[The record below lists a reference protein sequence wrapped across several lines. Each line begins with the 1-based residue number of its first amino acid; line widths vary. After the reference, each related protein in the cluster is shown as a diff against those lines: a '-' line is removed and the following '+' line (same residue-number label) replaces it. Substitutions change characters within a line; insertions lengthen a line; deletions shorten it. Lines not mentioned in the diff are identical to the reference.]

1 MTKVGKFMG
10 RALILAALGVVAPSA
25 YAEQGTDTPSTTQ
38 QPQDK
43 PVMKRGGGQRPGGL
57 EQRLQRLSSRLN
69 LSEDQKKQIRPIL
82 DEELGQLKDLRNDTK
97 LSKEEKRTKFKEIAN
112 ATFDK
117 IHQLLTP
124 EQQKKHDELRQQAL
138 ERREK
143 RGAPARN
150 N

>member
-1 MTKVGKFMG
+1 MTNVGKFMG

-25 YAEQGTDTPSTTQ
+25 YAEQGIDTSSATQ

-43 PVMKRGGGQRPGGL
+43 PVMKRGGGQRLGGL
-57 EQRLQRLSSRLN
+57 ERRLQRLSSRLN

-82 DEELGQLKDLRNDTK
+82 DEEVGQLKNLRNDTK
-97 LSKEEKRTKFKEIAN
+97 LSREEKRTKFKEIAN

-117 IHQLLTP
+117 IQQLLTP

-138 ERREK
+138 ERRGK

>member
-1 MTKVGKFMG
+1 MTNVRKFAG

-25 YAEQGTDTPSTTQ
+25 YAEEGTDSSSATQ

-43 PVMKRGGGQRPGGL
+43 PVLKRGGGQRPGGL

-69 LSEDQKKQIRPIL
+69 LSEEQKKQIRPIL
-82 DEELGQLKDLRNDTK
+82 DEEVGKLKDLRNDTN
-97 LSKEEKRTKFKEIAN
+97 LNKEEKRTKFKKIADD
-112 ATFDK
+112 TFGK

-124 EQQKKHDELRQQAL
+124 DQQKKHDELRQQAL
-138 ERREK
+138 ERRGK
-143 RGAPARN
+143 RGAPVRN

>member
-1 MTKVGKFMG
+1 MTNVGKFMG

-25 YAEQGTDTPSTTQ
+25 YAEEGTSPATQ
-38 QPQDK
+38 QPQDR
-43 PVMKRGGGQRPGGL
+43 PVMQREGGQRLAGL
-57 EQRLQRLSSRLN
+57 ERRLKRLSSQLN
-69 LSEDQKKQIRPIL
+69 LSEEQKKQIRPIL
-82 DEELGQLKDLRNDTK
+82 DEEVGQLKDLRNDTK

-117 IHQLLTP
+117 IQQLLTP

-138 ERREK
+138 ERRGK